1 MKRCPNC
8 RSTYTD
14 DGLRFCL
21 TDGSEL
27 VPMDAEQE
35 PVLGSRGKALQP
47 DISHAPSYS
56 AGQVA
61 RSPSGGRVFG
71 KVIAIAGVLGVLLVI
86 GLIAFVLVIYL
97 ASRAKTVDNGSGNK
111 TPAASPSVSPTP
123 DSEKQR
129 LQDELANVQK
139 RLAEEQK
146 NANRAVN
153 EPRNPTSPGTVTA
166 RVNSP
171 NDGFLALRAQP
182 DADRGERIAKIPHGD
197 VITIENC
204 DRNKVTIGGRSGRW
218 CLVSWNGYEG
228 YVFDAWVIY

>member
-27 VPMDAEQE
+27 VPVADEQE
-35 PVLGSRGKALQP
+35 TVLGSRGKPLPAEIP
-47 DISHAPSYS
+47 PAPSFS
-56 AGQVA
+56 TGPAES
-61 RSPSGGRVFG
+61 RESGPILG
-71 KVIAIAGVLGVLLVI
+71 KMIAIAGVLGAVLVI
-86 GLIAFVLVIYL
+86 GAIAFVLVIYL
-97 ASRAKTVDNGSGNK
+97 ASRAKSGDNGNGSK
-111 TPAASPSVSPTP
+111 TPVTSPSASPTP
-123 DSEKQR
+123 DVEKQR

-153 EPRNPTSPGTVTA
+153 EPRDPTSPGSVTA

-171 NDGFLALRAQP
+171 NDGFLALREQP
-182 DADRGERIAKIPHGD
+182 DADHGERIAKIPHGD
-197 VITIENC
+197 VVTIENC
-204 DRNKVTIGGRSGRW
+204 DRNKVTIGGRTGRW
-218 CLVSWNGYEG
+218 CLVSWNRYEG
-228 YVFDAWVIY
+228 YVFDAWLIY